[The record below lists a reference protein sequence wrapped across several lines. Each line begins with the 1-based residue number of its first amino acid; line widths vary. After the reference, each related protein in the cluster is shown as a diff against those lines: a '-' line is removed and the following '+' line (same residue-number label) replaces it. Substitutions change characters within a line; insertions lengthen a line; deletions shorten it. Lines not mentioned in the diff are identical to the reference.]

1 MNIYIPAVG
10 LELINTVWVNIPA
23 KLLHEHNVACLFL
36 NCLEST
42 LNVFHVHTFTVNK
55 TSLSIKSWASASLG
69 VHLHEAKSRQTECLL
84 VSMTAIYLVVL
95 NKYDF
100 TMSLI
105 AGKAK
110 PPNYETL
117 LNNTPTSL
125 PTLNVSLAT
134 DRNDVNHSAPTYQG
148 LYNRQTW
155 NVRTVR
161 VAATVSPNV
170 DSSAPFFQEFL
181 KGKPKASGYIIA
193 GSVTIEAQKR
203 PNIRLVKASLYL
215 NIFSTFLATV
225 ALILNVLDFVVMIT
239 DDSYNYPN
247 DYYSNHNDF
256 NTVYEAPNNHQSHHN
271 GEAWEG
277 HYPFNGA
284 LTLLSLLLMTNV
296 LLFSVTLST
305 SIFGCRSLYKAQAQ
319 AHQVI
324 LIQHHAVFPV
334 NPGAAPGSFV
344 QRPPPPPLL
353 Q

>member
-1 MNIYIPAVG
+1 MP
-10 LELINTVWVNIPA
+10 T
-23 KLLHEHNVACLFL
+23 
-36 NCLEST
+36 
-42 LNVFHVHTFTVNK
+42 
-55 TSLSIKSWASASLG
+55 
-69 VHLHEAKSRQTECLL
+69 
-84 VSMTAIYLVVL
+84 
-95 NKYDF
+95 DF

-181 KGKPKASGYIIA
+181 KGKPKASGILVIVAAIIEIPLGIAVGFTTISSSVPSGIPFWGPIFYIIA

>member
-181 KGKPKASGYIIA
+181 KGKPKASGILVIVAAIIEIPLGIAVGFTTISSSVPSGIPFWGPIFYIIA

-203 PNIRLVKASLYL
+203 PNIRL
-215 NIFSTFLATV
+215 
-225 ALILNVLDFVVMIT
+225 
-239 DDSYNYPN
+239 
-247 DYYSNHNDF
+247 
-256 NTVYEAPNNHQSHHN
+256 
-271 GEAWEG
+271 
-277 HYPFNGA
+277 NGA